1 MRRFFLSLAIC
12 MMALTFSVNSVAADN
27 FSWRGATVY
36 FLVTDRFAN
45 GETSND
51 VNYGRKVDY
60 GSEQMN
66 AATFHG
72 GDLKG
77 ILQKAREGYFTQMGI
92 DVLWM
97 TDVYEQ
103 LHGWIAG
110 SGKINDFPHYGY
122 HGYYP
127 LDYTQMDKNYGTIEE
142 MRELVNTLH
151 AQGIRVMLGANLN
164 DPGCPTYLDAVQ
176 CGYADAFGMNE
187 KQAVEHRCDLDYIK
201 WYGECANWKDWW
213 TRQWIRM
220 NDEGWDQTDPLTM
233 SLYDLPDVKTEK
245 TESVKIPNFL
255 KKKWKREGKSNDAW
269 VNPSAR
275 KLRKDHKWAPSDYM
289 VAWIASWVEEFGI
302 DGFRCD
308 IVEYSHIP
316 RWRQLYDACNVAL
329 GKWRKA
335 HPEDPAAKWT
345 DKIYFTGD
353 FDYASIDYKKDYA
366 EAGFQS
372 MVNFYFPK
380 HGDLDNIVYTWQQ
393 YADSLS
399 AHVDWHPFSYLN
411 NSYNRETDMTNIIDC
426 ATTLL
431 LTPGVAQVFY
441 GDETRRGLSDA
452 QFNVDSN
459 QAFRSD
465 MNWNS
470 IDEEVFKHFHRL
482 GTIRKQHPTIAT
494 GRQATIDVHT
504 CARLGEETVV
514 IRVKPNP
521 NRGINVSGYFSD
533 GTEVTDLYTGLK
545 SVVKDGKVSFPK
557 YQNHVAVIVK

>member
-187 KQAVEHRCDLDYIK
+187 KQAVEHRRDLDYIK

-213 TRQWIRM
+213 TRQCI
-220 NDEGWDQTDPLTM
+220 
-233 SLYDLPDVKTEK
+233 YDLPDVKTEK

>member
-164 DPGCPTYLDAVQ
+164 DPGCPT
-176 CGYADAFGMNE
+176 
-187 KQAVEHRCDLDYIK
+187 
-201 WYGECANWKDWW
+201 
-213 TRQWIRM
+213 
-220 NDEGWDQTDPLTM
+220 
-233 SLYDLPDVKTEK
+233 
-245 TESVKIPNFL
+245 
-255 KKKWKREGKSNDAW
+255 
-269 VNPSAR
+269 
-275 KLRKDHKWAPSDYM
+275 
-289 VAWIASWVEEFGI
+289 
-302 DGFRCD
+302 
-308 IVEYSHIP
+308 
-316 RWRQLYDACNVAL
+316 
-329 GKWRKA
+329 
-335 HPEDPAAKWT
+335 
-345 DKIYFTGD
+345 
-353 FDYASIDYKKDYA
+353 
-366 EAGFQS
+366 
-372 MVNFYFPK
+372 
-380 HGDLDNIVYTWQQ
+380 
-393 YADSLS
+393 
-399 AHVDWHPFSYLN
+399 
-411 NSYNRETDMTNIIDC
+411 
-426 ATTLL
+426 
-431 LTPGVAQVFY
+431 
-441 GDETRRGLSDA
+441 
-452 QFNVDSN
+452 
-459 QAFRSD
+459 
-465 MNWNS
+465 
-470 IDEEVFKHFHRL
+470 
-482 GTIRKQHPTIAT
+482 
-494 GRQATIDVHT
+494 
-504 CARLGEETVV
+504 
-514 IRVKPNP
+514 
-521 NRGINVSGYFSD
+521 
-533 GTEVTDLYTGLK
+533 
-545 SVVKDGKVSFPK
+545 
-557 YQNHVAVIVK
+557 

>member
-187 KQAVEHRCDLDYIK
+187 KQAVEHRRDLDYIK

-255 KKKWKREGKSNDAW
+255 KKNG
-269 VNPSAR
+269 SAR
-275 KLRKDHKWAPSDYM
+275 VRATMRGSTHRLANCVKTTNGLHQITWWLGLPRGLRSLESMASDATLWSIHIYLAGVSSMMLAMWLWANG
-289 VAWIASWVEEFGI
+289 V
-302 DGFRCD
+302 R
-308 IVEYSHIP
+308 
-316 RWRQLYDACNVAL
+316 
-329 GKWRKA
+329 
-335 HPEDPAAKWT
+335 
-345 DKIYFTGD
+345 
-353 FDYASIDYKKDYA
+353 
-366 EAGFQS
+366 
-372 MVNFYFPK
+372 
-380 HGDLDNIVYTWQQ
+380 
-393 YADSLS
+393 
-399 AHVDWHPFSYLN
+399 
-411 NSYNRETDMTNIIDC
+411 
-426 ATTLL
+426 
-431 LTPGVAQVFY
+431 LTPRILQPNGQTKSILQ
-441 GDETRRGLSDA
+441 EISTTHLS
-452 QFNVDSN
+452 
-459 QAFRSD
+459 
-465 MNWNS
+465 
-470 IDEEVFKHFHRL
+470 
-482 GTIRKQHPTIAT
+482 TIRKIM
-494 GRQATIDVHT
+494 
-504 CARLGEETVV
+504 
-514 IRVKPNP
+514 
-521 NRGINVSGYFSD
+521 
-533 GTEVTDLYTGLK
+533 
-545 SVVKDGKVSFPK
+545 PK
-557 YQNHVAVIVK
+557 LASRAW